1 MMKQT
6 LSWPL
11 EEGKP
16 CFTGYQFISKFQICR
31 DPDKPDRS
39 SIKNVEVLEGLG
51 MAVTF
56 NDTEISKTDISGA
69 CLALLSSGNF
79 LFSNGI
85 DRGNDGT
92 GEKETQAW
100 FVQPDIGYE
109 LEKADKTK

>member
-1 MMKQT
+1 MKET

-11 EEGKP
+11 EEGK
-16 CFTGYQFISKFQICR
+16 FQFPRFQSHKIYQICR